1 MALAAR
7 VNATTVARAASP
19 ARHPPSKARTSGQR
33 LHPRPPGVLP
43 RTPGFFSPCR
53 RPSGPASPKNRDQ
66 RPGLWISLGRVLA
79 QPGSYPH
86 EQPLPKSCCTWAPR
100 FVQPAAQTLRRRKP
114 APAFRKK
121 RLSTERG
128 RLYYYCYLYI
138 ELSKNNQNPTPGPLG
153 HPCAGKTAV
162 LLRTGGKKK
171 EKGFRAA
178 VRSVGSGQDGRV
190 PGAEECRVSGWTES
204 PDCYYLYSYKCLS
217 IARRRQF

>member
-138 ELSKNNQNPTPGPLG
+138 ELSKNNQNPNSGASQASLHMGRRQCPGGL
-153 HPCAGKTAV
+153 TA
-162 LLRTGGKKK
+162 KKG
-171 EKGFRAA
+171 EGVPRGDPIGR
-178 VRSVGSGQDGRV
+178 VRSGR
-190 PGAEECRVSGWTES
+190 ADAW
-204 PDCYYLYSYKCLS
+204 
-217 IARRRQF
+217 RRGMQGVWLDRKS

>member
-1 MALAAR
+1 MGATVALAAR

-19 ARHPPSKARTSGQR
+19 ARHPPSKAKTSGQR
-33 LHPRPPGVLP
+33 LPHPHPPGVFP
-43 RTPGFFSPCR
+43 QTPGFFSPCR

-86 EQPLPKSCCTWAPR
+86 EHPLPKSCCTWAPR
-100 FVQPAAQTLRRRKP
+100 FVQPAAQTLQRRKP

-138 ELSKNNQNPTPGPLG
+138 ELSKNNQNPHSGAPQASLHKGRRQCPGGL
-153 HPCAGKTAV
+153 TA
-162 LLRTGGKKK
+162 KKG
-171 EKGFRAA
+171 EGVPRGDPIGR
-178 VRSVGSGQDGRV
+178 VRSGRA
-190 PGAEECRVSGWTES
+190 GAW
-204 PDCYYLYSYKCLS
+204 
-217 IARRRQF
+217 RRGMQGVWLDRKS

>member
-1 MALAAR
+1 M
-7 VNATTVARAASP
+7 NATTVARAASP
-19 ARHPPSKARTSGQR
+19 ARHPPSKAKTSGQR
-33 LHPRPPGVLP
+33 LPHPHPPGVFP
-43 RTPGFFSPCR
+43 QTPGFFSPCR

-86 EQPLPKSCCTWAPR
+86 EHPLPKSCCTWAPR

-138 ELSKNNQNPTPGPLG
+138 ELSKNNQNPHSGAPRASPYREDGSAP
-153 HPCAGKTAV
+153 AG
-162 LLRTGGKKK
+162 
-171 EKGFRAA
+171 
-178 VRSVGSGQDGRV
+178 
-190 PGAEECRVSGWTES
+190 
-204 PDCYYLYSYKCLS
+204 
-217 IARRRQF
+217 